1 MTDPQQPD
9 SSVPQPDKLKA
20 DEHPATNAGAKLKSG
35 VAADGPGASAPTE
48 ANKLSADEQMALYE
62 QDLKENDWGHQP
74 C

>member
-1 MTDPQQPD
+1 MTDQPQRE
-9 SSVPQPDKLKA
+9 SSVPEA
-20 DEHPATNAGAKLKSG
+20 SNDEAGSSLGRDTDAAPLPVS
-35 VAADGPGASAPTE
+35 AADASTASAPTE